1 VYPGQ
6 TIKLNYTRPATGYVR
21 DTPWG
26 NAASGFAGVVIRNN
40 TTDQD
45 VPVGPTPVS
54 AETINT
60 DQIRV
65 IFSKEIDD
73 KITFTLAEAQARFTV
88 SVNGVAATV
97 TSNSSLSE
105 VLRAATI
112 GVSPSITY
120 GATVRVSYTAPSG
133 TPTTGVIQD
142 LNGHKTVSFSNY
154 TVTNNVTYVDTYTPP
169 E

>member
-60 DQIRV
+60 NQIRV
-65 IFSKEIDD
+65 IFSKELDD
-73 KITFTLAEAQARFTV
+73 TIIFSLPEIQARFTV
-88 SVNGVAATV
+88 SINGVAATL
-97 TSNSSLSE
+97 TLNSSLTE

-112 GVSPSITY
+112 GISETIPY
-120 GATVRVSYTAPSG
+120 GAALKVSYTAPSG

-142 LNGHKTVSFSNY
+142 LNGHKTASFSNY